1 MLSGPLHVSVYAR
14 ANDPIDAIRGRRLDP
29 TTPAFVHERFH
40 EQIVIATLD
49 LRGDGPPDV
58 GLAEIIPFEQK
69 GVVSVNRYR
78 IGKAV
83 TEVELG
89 FVASLSILEV
99 RTRRG
104 LDVIASERYHLDAG
118 VADQFEQ
125 LLRTGD
131 TVAPEYDDGCFDQ
144 GRGSDEEVAGV
155 LGKDDF
161 QSLGIGFIFDDR
173 DESRGVDD
181 HLPRQSALVV
191 EVFLL
196 EVFEERKVP
205 DFSRELVDVRA

>member
-1 MLSGPLHVSVYAR
+1 MGDRDETRESPCWPPQEIAKDVAEDDVLLAVNGTGQLLRSGC
-14 ANDPIDAIRGRRLDP
+14 
-29 TTPAFVHERFH
+29 
-40 EQIVIATLD
+40 
-49 LRGDGPPDV
+49 
-58 GLAEIIPFEQK
+58 

-181 HLPRQSALVV
+181 HLPRQSVLVV

-196 EVFEERKVP
+196 EGFEERKVP